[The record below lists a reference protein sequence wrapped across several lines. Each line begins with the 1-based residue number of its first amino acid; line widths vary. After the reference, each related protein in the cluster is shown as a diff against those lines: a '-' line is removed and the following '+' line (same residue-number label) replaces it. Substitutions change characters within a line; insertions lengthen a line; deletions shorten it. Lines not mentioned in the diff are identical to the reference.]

1 MFYLRNHTEISHI
14 QAAVIV
20 GDKMYFEG
28 DPTPRTCGKYS
39 FSSKNMTYANQLCV
53 GPSYF
58 NYHRPLLYCACAVDV
73 FPVHVCRRI
82 TCGEAVGCHV
92 SAVAEFRAWFYYL
105 LPAFAILSISFSPSY
120 LFFNRRMSENDDIE
134 VDSDVC
140 LFVSSRSS

>member
-1 MFYLRNHTEISHI
+1 MFYLRNHTEISHS

-53 GPSYF
+53 ASSYF

-73 FPVHVCRRI
+73 FAVHVCRRI

-105 LPAFAILSISFSPSY
+105 LPAFATLSISFFP
-120 LFFNRRMSENDDIE
+120 LIPFF
-134 VDSDVC
+134 
-140 LFVSSRSS
+140 